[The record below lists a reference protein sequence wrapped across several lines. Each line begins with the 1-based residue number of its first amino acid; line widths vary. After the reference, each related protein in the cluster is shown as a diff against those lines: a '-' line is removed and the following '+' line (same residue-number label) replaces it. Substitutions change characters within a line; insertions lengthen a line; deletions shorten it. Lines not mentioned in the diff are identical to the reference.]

1 MINAFKNTVQKY
13 YPAYLRKAI
22 LKAVVDEDLAIN
34 NKKNDA
40 NQISLNLNDKIDVS
54 DDETLDDKIS
64 HLLQDN
70 EICAYIEEYEYKKA
84 YKHFCYYF
92 FESFHVEK
100 IKELVD
106 NDLVNVFDRK
116 KAFPI
121 DDFEKPTV
129 YSTGDIIYLKFSYKL
144 RNLEGLEI
152 KYVMLATLDLDN
164 SVLEI
169 QFDRVGYG
177 FKDSASFYKDKIDR
191 LLYWLRRKL
200 DIEIKNIDFKAVVDY
215 MIRADKDIS
224 VVAQRMTRN
233 GTTAYLEADE
243 NDDTIP
249 ILGELDRFIEEN
261 EELFNKNEDT
271 LKIKKQLENFRN
283 DIIVKSDL
291 PKVTIRFDDSGT
303 KVGITHNYLNTDYS
317 LFMLYGELL
326 LEKEVMGNVREFLI
340 ECHREL
346 NSVAPSLSIPSSQ
359 N

>member
-1 MINAFKNTVQKY
+1 M
-13 YPAYLRKAI
+13 
-22 LKAVVDEDLAIN
+22 KAVVDEDLAIN
-34 NKKNDA
+34 NKKSDA

-54 DDETLDDKIS
+54 DDETLDDKVN
-64 HLLQDN
+64 HLLQDE

-92 FESFHVEK
+92 FDSFNVEK
-100 IKELVD
+100 IKGFVE
-106 NDLVNVFDRK
+106 NGLVNVFDRK
-116 KAFPI
+116 KPFPI
-121 DDFEKPTV
+121 DDFDKPTV

-152 KYVMLATLDLDN
+152 KYVMLVTLDLTN

-177 FKDSASFYKDKIDR
+177 FKDSASFYKDKIDKI
-191 LLYWLRRKL
+191 LNWLRKKL
-200 DIEIKNIDFKAVVDY
+200 DLEIKNIDFKAIVDY

-249 ILGELDRFIEEN
+249 ILGELDRFIEQN
-261 EELFNKNEDT
+261 EDLFNKNEDT
-271 LKIKKQLENFRN
+271 LKIKEQLESFRN
-283 DIIVKSDL
+283 DIDVKSDL

-317 LFMLYGELL
+317 LFMLYGDLL

-340 ECHREL
+340 ECYREL
-346 NSVAPSLSIPSSQ
+346 NNVAPSLSISSSQ